1 VSARGLD
8 VPAAPRGPLVVAIDG
23 PSGVGKSTTARGLAR
38 RLGIP
43 YLDTGA
49 MYRALAL
56 LVLRRGLDPG
66 DREAVEALAASAPL
80 GMRQRD
86 DGQLEVLLDGEP
98 VAGRIRAPEV
108 SEATSR
114 IAVYP
119 RVRARMVALQREIAG
134 REGGVLEGRDIGSQ
148 VLPGA
153 RFKFFLDAPLAVRV
167 ARRRLELAARGG
179 AVDEAELAREIE
191 ERDRR
196 DRARADSPLIC
207 TPGHIRIDTGP
218 LDAEGVIARMLAFIR
233 AGGRGAPEGA

>member
-1 VSARGLD
+1 VTASDREELTARR
-8 VPAAPRGPLVVAIDG
+8 APLVVAIDG

-49 MYRALAL
+49 MYRALGL

-66 DREAVEALAASAPL
+66 DREGVEALAATAPL
-80 GMRQRD
+80 GMRHRE
-86 DGQLEVLLDGEP
+86 DGHLEVLLDGEP
-98 VAGRIRAPEV
+98 VTARIRAPEV
-108 SEATSR
+108 SEVTSR

-134 REGGVLEGRDIGSQ
+134 RTGGVLEGRDIGSQ

-167 ARRRLELAARGG
+167 ARRRLEIAARGD
-179 AVDEAELAREIE
+179 AVEEAELAREIE

-196 DRARADSPLIC
+196 DRSRADSPLVC
-207 TPGHIRIDTGP
+207 TPEHVRIDTGS
-218 LDAEGVIARMLAFIR
+218 LDADGVIARMLEVIR
-233 AGGRGAPEGA
+233 SADGGAPGQT